1 MNRVLG
7 VDGYCLV
14 GECVEAKVDGLG
26 VWRESV
32 SLGIKKKPKPKK
44 GERGVGRG
52 TRTPLTMRVPTRVIV
67 PFTIS
72 FRGVLSTNV
81 QPGSIGARSA

>member
-1 MNRVLG
+1 MFG

-14 GECVEAKVDGLG
+14 GKCVEAKVNRLG
-26 VWRESV
+26 RWRKSV
-32 SLGIKKKPKPKK
+32 SWEEEKKKKEEK
-44 GERGVGRG
+44 RRG
-52 TRTPLTMRVPTRVIV
+52 TRTPFTMRVPTRVIV